1 MAWYKTGTI
10 AVSGKT
16 VTGTGTNWSDNKQG
30 VGAGQALL
38 IPAAGTVKMYEI
50 ASVDS
55 STKITL
61 TSDAGT
67 VPAGQVY
74 AIMSFY
80 VDSVPDF
87 SRRLSAQLSYY
98 QSQMDGWQQIM
109 TGTGSI
115 SITAPDGTQVT
126 ISSFKKLTDDM
137 ANKADKVGGAVPVAQ
152 GGTGATT
159 AASARSNLGL
169 GSSAVSDIL
178 GRVSQSAGVPTGA
191 IIEKGA
197 NSNGEYVRFADGT
210 QICRM
215 VYAAADATNKNL
227 TAAGTLGG
235 YRSSQNPVP
244 FPASFYAPAF
254 CSGHINNNGHNVR
267 IELVSGN
274 QGSCQFAF
282 HAVNSGTYAGADMIY
297 ITAIGRW
304 F

>member
-152 GGTGATT
+152 GGN
-159 AASARSNLGL
+159 RCN
-169 GSSAVSDIL
+169 
-178 GRVSQSAGVPTGA
+178 
-191 IIEKGA
+191 
-197 NSNGEYVRFADGT
+197 NGGQRPLKPRFG
-210 QICRM
+210 
-215 VYAAADATNKNL
+215 K
-227 TAAGTLGG
+227 
-235 YRSSQNPVP
+235 
-244 FPASFYAPAF
+244 F
-254 CSGHINNNGHNVR
+254 CSFRHPRARFTIGWRTDGGNN
-267 IELVSGN
+267 
-274 QGSCQFAF
+274 
-282 HAVNSGTYAGADMIY
+282 
-297 ITAIGRW
+297 
-304 F
+304 